1 MCMYVLAMGNE
12 MVMQP
17 AVTRNGG
24 STFGA
29 DSIDRGH
36 DGGHTTV
43 PVRKYVV
50 EEERRKKRRNDV
62 CASR

>member
-1 MCMYVLAMGNE
+1 MGNE

-17 AVTRNGG
+17 AVMRNGG

-29 DSIDRGH
+29 DSIDRGRWTH
-36 DGGHTTV
+36 NGAREKIHCGRGGG
-43 PVRKYVV
+43 
-50 EEERRKKRRNDV
+50 RNEGTDV